1 MNDNQDAQYIEPEVT
16 TPAIQIIGVWALA
29 LIPMAWG
36 FINTLMRAAKL
47 FQ

>member
-1 MNDNQDAQYIEPEVT
+1 MNDNPDAEHQST
-16 TPAIQIIGVWALA
+16 TPIMYIVGVWALA

-36 FINTLMRAAKL
+36 FINTLTRAAKL